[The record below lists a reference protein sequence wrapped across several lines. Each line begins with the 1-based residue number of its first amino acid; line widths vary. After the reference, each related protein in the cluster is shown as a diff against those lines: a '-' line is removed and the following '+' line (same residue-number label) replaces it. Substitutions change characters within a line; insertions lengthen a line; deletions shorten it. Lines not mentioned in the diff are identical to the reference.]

1 MSHDPSQ
8 ASGTKA
14 IQIDLDNLSVLSDDI
29 TTHSATAIL
38 SRKSYYIE
46 SMRRYIMVNNTGGY
60 LASESFNGYTF
71 AASSIRAN
79 AVASFSTVSDDC
91 SIGCALS
98 NASQSITTSTSGS
111 TGISQLNY
119 FRSFW
124 RIS

>member
-8 ASGTKA
+8 ASGTRA
-14 IQIDLDNLSVLSDDI
+14 IQIDLDNASVLSDDI
-29 TTHSATAIL
+29 TTHSATTIL

-79 AVASFSTVSDDC
+79 AISSFTTVSDDC

-98 NASQSITTSTSGS
+98 NVSQSISTSISG
-111 TGISQLNY
+111 TTTISQLNY